1 MTAKTPIVIALDRPV
16 NADDQKAVTRL
27 MVKWLVY
34 DVKIN
39 RNRSGAEIKLCHSV
53 GAKPDLVKEINMLFP
68 SETIA
73 GM

>member
-1 MTAKTPIVIALDRPV
+1 
-16 NADDQKAVTRL
+16 

-39 RNRSGAEIKLCHSV
+39 RNRSGAEIKLFHSV